1 LPDDPVTSPRIDR
14 IRSRLA
20 PLRHSLLAHP
30 VYARIDG
37 IDALRLF
44 LGDHAF
50 AVWDFMS
57 LLKALQRRLCC
68 VDVPWTPP
76 PSPAACRL
84 INEIVLAEESDE
96 DGHGGYASHFDLYLG
111 AMKGAGAASDR
122 IERFVEEVRKG
133 RGVIP
138 ALENA
143 DVPESVGRFVA
154 ETFEVIDRGE
164 VCGIASA
171 FAFGREDLLPDVFRR
186 IVEELDVTEGGGL
199 GEFRYYLDRH
209 IELDCGEHGPMAER
223 LVEGLCGDDPDR
235 WRAAE
240 DAAVRSLEA
249 RMVLWDGI
257 CERLDGR
264 IVRAETARRPS

>member
-1 LPDDPVTSPRIDR
+1 VNSPRIDC
-14 IRSRLA
+14 IRSRIA
-20 PLRHSLLAHP
+20 PLRHSLLTHP

-37 IDALRLF
+37 IEALRLF
-44 LGDHAF
+44 MEDHVF

-111 AMKGAGAASDR
+111 AMRGSGAATDR
-122 IERFVEEVRKG
+122 IERFVGELREG

-138 ALENA
+138 ALETA
-143 DVPESVGRFVA
+143 GAPETVRRFVA
-154 ETFEVIDRGE
+154 QTFEVIDRGE

-186 IVEELDVTEGGGL
+186 LVEELDEVAGGCL
-199 GEFRYYLDRH
+199 GDFRYYLDRH
-209 IELDCGEHGPMAER
+209 IELDGGEHGPMAER
-223 LVEGLCGDDPDR
+223 LVEGLCGDDPDL
-235 WRAAE
+235 WRSAE
-240 DAAVRSLEA
+240 AAAVRSLEA

-264 IVRAETARRPS
+264 VGGAGTARRPS

>member
-1 LPDDPVTSPRIDR
+1 LSDDPVTSPQIDR

-37 IDALRLF
+37 IEALRLF
-44 LGDHAF
+44 MEDHAF

-96 DGHGGYASHFDLYLG
+96 DGHGGYASHFDLYLR
-111 AMKGAGAASDR
+111 AMKRSGAGTDR
-122 IERFVEEVRKG
+122 ISLFVGEVRKG
-133 RGVIP
+133 RGVTP
-138 ALENA
+138 ALETA
-143 DVPESVGRFVA
+143 GVPGSVRRFVGQ
-154 ETFEVIDRGE
+154 TFETIDRGD
-164 VCGIASA
+164 VCSIASA

-186 IVEELDVTEGGGL
+186 IVEELDVAAGGDL
-199 GEFRYYLDRH
+199 GDFRYYLDRH
-209 IELDCGEHGPMAER
+209 IELDGGDHGPMAER
-223 LVEGLCGDDPDR
+223 LVESLGGDDPDR
-235 WRAAE
+235 WRSAE

-249 RMVLWDGI
+249 RIILWDGI
-257 CERLDGR
+257 SERLAGG
-264 IVRAETARRPS
+264 S